1 MHARVHSC
9 LANQERI
16 PSRPKSVGP
25 KLRPREWMVGSQ
37 MIASRATPS
46 SHTLTSLPA
55 MSHRRHSPPLPW
67 NEWWVSSA
75 TQDGPLL
82 KDGTRRSLSGSGVL
96 EAGMAAEAA
105 GERDSSMGPQPL
117 PAREMLPPRRR
128 PVAAVH
134 HT

>member
-1 MHARVHSC
+1 MGSLIYFANETIKAFEVYLVLLLDNQMPISPSCANTSADAVRVKYAC
-9 LANQERI
+9 
-16 PSRPKSVGP
+16 VG
-25 KLRPREWMVGSQ
+25 RG
-37 MIASRATPS
+37 
-46 SHTLTSLPA
+46 
-55 MSHRRHSPPLPW
+55 
-67 NEWWVSSA
+67 VSSA
-75 TQDGPLL
+75 TQDGTLL

>member
-1 MHARVHSC
+1 
-9 LANQERI
+9 
-16 PSRPKSVGP
+16 
-25 KLRPREWMVGSQ
+25 VGSLIYFANETIKAFEVYLVLLLDNQ
-37 MIASRATPS
+37 MPISPSCANTSADAVRVKYACVGRGVAATWAAF
-46 SHTLTSLPA
+46 L
-55 MSHRRHSPPLPW
+55 
-67 NEWWVSSA
+67 SSA
-75 TQDGPLL
+75 TQDGTLL
-82 KDGTRRSLSGSGVL
+82 KDGTRRSLSGFGVL